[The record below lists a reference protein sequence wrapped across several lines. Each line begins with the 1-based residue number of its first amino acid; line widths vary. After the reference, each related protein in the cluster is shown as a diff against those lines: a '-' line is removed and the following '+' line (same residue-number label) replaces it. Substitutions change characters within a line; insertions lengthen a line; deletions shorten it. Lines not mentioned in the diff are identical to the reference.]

1 VGQAQA
7 AYDIARQKYEAL
19 LKSSHK
25 AALNAAQGQ
34 LQSAK
39 GKLQEAQAQLSYT
52 SLRSPIAGVVTD
64 RPLFPGDTVAAGT
77 PIVTVMDTGSL
88 IAKLHVAQALAQ
100 QLQVGS
106 EATLT
111 IPGMEE
117 PVKAKV
123 SLISPALDP
132 GSTTIEVWL
141 KVPNAK
147 GALRA
152 GTTVHAT
159 LEGRTVKQALLVPA
173 DAVQR
178 SPESGGKMVM
188 VIGPDGL
195 AHKKNVTIGIS
206 ARETTQILSGLS
218 VGDMVITGGAYG
230 LDEGTK
236 VKIEAAKPDADDA
249 AKPAPGEKE

>member
-1 VGQAQA
+1 
-7 AYDIARQKYEAL
+7 
-19 LKSSHK
+19 
-25 AALNAAQGQ
+25 
-34 LQSAK
+34 
-39 GKLQEAQAQLSYT
+39 LSYT

-64 RPLFPGDTVAAGT
+64 RPLFAGDTAAAGT

-88 IAKLHVAQALAQ
+88 IAKLHLAQALAQ

-106 EATLT
+106 EAKLAV
-111 IPGMEE
+111 PGMDE
-117 PVKAKV
+117 PVAAKV

-147 GALRA
+147 GTLKP

-159 LEGRTVKQALLVPA
+159 MEGRTVRQALLVPTE
-173 DAVQR
+173 AVQR
-178 SPESGGKMVM
+178 SAESGGKMVM
-188 VIGPDGL
+188 VVGADGL

-206 ARETTQILSGLS
+206 TKETTQILEGLS
-218 VGDMVITGGAYG
+218 ANDMVITGGAYG

-236 VKIEAAKPDADDA
+236 VKIEAAKPDAE
-249 AKPAPGEKE
+249 KPDPGEKE